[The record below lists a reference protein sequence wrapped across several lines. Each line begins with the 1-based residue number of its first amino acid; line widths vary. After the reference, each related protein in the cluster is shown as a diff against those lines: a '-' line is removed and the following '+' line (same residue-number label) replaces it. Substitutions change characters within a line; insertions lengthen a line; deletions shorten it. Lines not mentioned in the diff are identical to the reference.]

1 MKRCNPSR
9 MPWPARCAIAAF
21 AIGLPLA
28 SAQADPPPIRT
39 SPNNAVPQC
48 VTPDRLMTVLKARN
62 KRLAPAFRNIA
73 HWYKHHGET
82 WRVRWDYAFFQMAVE
97 TNFLTYRRGNGR
109 WGDVDPRQNNFAGL
123 GTTGGGVPGDSYPD
137 VKTGVLAQIQHLV
150 VYSGERIS
158 NPVGPR
164 TRLKQDHILQLTARA
179 QREMTFADLSG
190 RWAVDRHYGRAIEWV
205 AGNYRRRYCRG
216 RAAAKTPAKKTL
228 PAAAGLGGPIAQTP
242 DSRGAPVRTIWSRSM
257 AAARRVTSRT
267 SAPQQVIDVARPARP
282 HPTAAMRPATQ
293 PTVPATQR
301 QMLAFAAGL
310 NRVTQTSQDS
320 SVNAPQRVSGCTV
333 DWASYGGRKTLL
345 VRSQA
350 GSQVRYTAL
359 TVLEGFER
367 SMLES
372 FVKARAPGGSS
383 VGEFANKD
391 AALAKAREL
400 CPEKAAAPRSEAES
414 AG

>member
-9 MPWPARCAIAAF
+9 TSWPARCAIAAF

-28 SAQADPPPIRT
+28 PAHADLPKIRT
-39 SPNNAVPQC
+39 SPDNAVPQC
-48 VTPDRLMTVLKARN
+48 VTPDRLMAFLKVRN
-62 KRLAPAFRNIA
+62 RRLAPAFRNIA
-73 HWYKHHGET
+73 HWYKHHGEA

-150 VYSGERIS
+150 VYSGERIAH
-158 NPVGPR
+158 PVGPR
-164 TRLKQDHILQLTARA
+164 TRLKQAHILEASARTQRQL
-179 QREMTFADLSG
+179 TFADLSG
-190 RWAVDRHYGRAIEWV
+190 RWAVDRHYGRSIEWV
-205 AGNYRRRYCRG
+205 AGSYRKRYCHG
-216 RAAAKTPAKKTL
+216 RADANPAGKKTL
-228 PAAAGLGGPIAQTP
+228 PAASALGGPATQAP
-242 DSRGAPVRTIWSRSM
+242 AFSRAPVRTIWSRSM
-257 AAARRVTSRT
+257 AQQAAR
-267 SAPQQVIDVARPARP
+267 DPARP
-282 HPTAAMRPATQ
+282 DIPKRRTVQTGRQEPLPLPAAVRPAPQ
-293 PTVPATQR
+293 PAQR
-301 QMLAFAAGL
+301 PKLAFAAGL
-310 NRVTQTSQDS
+310 NRFAWPSQDS
-320 SVNAPQRVSGCTV
+320 SVATPVLVKGCKV

-350 GSQVRYTAL
+350 GSKVRYTAL

-372 FVKARAPGGSS
+372 FVKASAPGGSS
-383 VGEFANKD
+383 VGEFATRD
-391 AALAKAREL
+391 AALAKARQL
-400 CPEKAAAPRSEAES
+400 CPEAAAGPRLEAAS